1 MAGPTVEINRV
12 SAMHYTHLGVPCPP
26 KNGQVA
32 AAKIRQIA
40 SPGTLMS
47 IASGVDEKYSG
58 QINAIMGGKI
68 THLG

>member
-1 MAGPTVEINRV
+1 MLAKKWPGRSGKNREI
-12 SAMHYTHLGVPCPP
+12 
-26 KNGQVA
+26 A
-32 AAKIRQIA
+32 A
-40 SPGTLMS
+40 PDTLMS